1 MTAETRIIPVET
13 SADLKRF
20 IRMPN
25 PLYADDPNWVQP
37 LEIERRDI
45 LSREKNPFFQHAE
58 AQYWLAVQ
66 GDRAVGRISAQ
77 IDRLVLEDIDPHLG
91 QFGMFECID
100 DQGVAD
106 ALFGA
111 AESWLRGKGIRRMR
125 GPYNLSVN
133 EECGMLVD
141 GFDMPP
147 MVMMGHA
154 RPYYETLVLAAGCA
168 RIKDLYAYCLDVR
181 REFPEKVR
189 RVVKAATR
197 SGRIVVRSLD
207 KKNFDRD
214 LEAIFSIF
222 NEAWAGNWGFVPF
235 TEAEARHAASQ
246 MKPILKPHLVQFC
259 EVRGEIAAFMITI
272 PDMNDWIKDLH
283 GKLLPLGWAKLL
295 WRIMRFRPTRMRVPL
310 MGVRKK
316 YQGGAMAGA
325 MAYLLIENIR
335 AGGVR
340 KGAVFGEIS
349 WILEDNLP
357 MMSIAK
363 QIDSQRYKTYRL
375 YEKEFG

>member
-1 MTAETRIIPVET
+1 MTAETRIIRVET
-13 SADLKRF
+13 SADLTRF

-25 PLYADDPNWVQP
+25 SLYADDPNWVQP
-37 LEIERRDI
+37 LEMERRDI
-45 LSREKNPFFQHAE
+45 LSRKKNPFFQHAE
-58 AQYWLAVQ
+58 AEYWLAMQ
-66 GDRAVGRISAQ
+66 GNRAVGRISAQ
-77 IDRLVLEDIDPHLG
+77 IDRLVLEQIDEHLG

-100 DQGVAD
+100 DQQVAD
-106 ALFGA
+106 ALFRTA
-111 AESWLRGKGIRRMR
+111 ADWLRGKGIKRMR

-133 EECGMLVD
+133 EECGMLVE

-147 MVMMGHA
+147 MIMMGHA
-154 RPYYETLVLAAGCA
+154 RPYYEKLVEAAGCA
-168 RIKDLYAYCLDVR
+168 QIKELYAYSLDVD
-181 REFPEKVR
+181 REFPDKVR

-197 SGRIVVRSLD
+197 NGRIVVRGLD

-214 LEAIFSIF
+214 MEAIFSIF

-246 MKPILKPHLVQFC
+246 MKPILKPHLVQLC
-259 EVRGEIAAFMITI
+259 EIEGEIAAFMITI
-272 PDMNDWIKDLH
+272 PDVNDWIKDLR

-295 WRIMRFRPTRMRVPL
+295 WRIMRFRPTRLRVPL

-316 YQGGAMAGA
+316 YQGGAIAGA
-325 MAYLLIENIR
+325 MAYLLIESIR
-335 AGGVR
+335 AGGAAR
-340 KGAVFGEIS
+340 DATFGEIS

-363 QIDSQRYKTYRL
+363 QIDSQRYKTYRI
-375 YEKEFG
+375 YEKDLG

>member
-13 SADLKRF
+13 SADLMRF

-58 AQYWLAVQ
+58 AQYWLAMR
-66 GDRAVGRISAQ
+66 GDQAVGRISAQ
-77 IDRLVLEDIDPHLG
+77 IDRLVLEGIDPHLG
-91 QFGMFECID
+91 QFGMFESID

-106 ALFGA
+106 ALFQT
-111 AESWLRGKGIRRMR
+111 AESWLRDKGIRRMR

-168 RIKDLYAYCLDVR
+168 RIKDLYAYCLDVCQ
-181 REFPEKVR
+181 EFPDKVR
-189 RVVKAATR
+189 RVVNAATR
-197 SGRIVVRSLD
+197 SGRISVRGLD

-214 LEAIFSIF
+214 MEAIFSIF

-246 MKPILKPHLVQFC
+246 MKPILKPHLVQLC
-259 EVRGEIAAFMITI
+259 EVKGEIAAFMITI

-295 WRIMRFRPTRMRVPL
+295 WRVMRFQPTRLRVPL

-340 KGAVFGEIS
+340 RGAVFGEIS

-363 QIDSQRYKTYRL
+363 QIDSRCYKTYRL